1 MKIGDKVRVVRILD
15 GDELTEEMH
24 LGRVGEVVALSTVPG
39 NELPVGIN
47 DPNEPGEIWFAEEE
61 LEVIND

>member
-1 MKIGDKVRVVRILD
+1 MKIGDKVKVVRISD
-15 GDELTEEMH
+15 GDPLTEEMH
-24 LGRVGEVVALSTVPG
+24 LGREGVVVALSTTPG